1 MKHMTGAVRSSLRWV
16 QPRQS
21 ERRFDLRNR
30 EGLVATLSFRNASGT
45 FASARSA
52 DGRWTFKRV
61 GRWQTRAT
69 VRAEGTTAD
78 LAGFDHHTWGGGGTI
93 RLADGRAIR
102 VTVSLRQRAVECQFT
117 EGHPLFRYRT
127 DGLPLRQSDVDVL
140 QPLEGM
146 PEMPWLLLFG
156 WYLVVMMYQDST
168 THVAMVG

>member
-1 MKHMTGAVRSSLRWV
+1 MKQMAGAVRSPLRWV
-16 QPRQS
+16 RPSQS
-21 ERRFDLRNR
+21 DRRFELRNR

-45 FASARSA
+45 FARARSA
-52 DGRWTFKRV
+52 DGCWTFKRV
-61 GRWQTRAT
+61 GLWQTRAT
-69 VRAEGTTAD
+69 VRAEGATAD

-102 VTVSLRQRAVECQFT
+102 VTANLRLQAVDVQFT
-117 EGHPLFRYRT
+117 EGHLLFRYRT
-127 DGLPLRQSDVDVL
+127 DGFLLRQSELDVP

-146 PEMPWLLLFG
+146 PELPWLLLFG